1 MVGRKHHQ
9 DMDDGM
15 GLGMSHGGGTS
26 SRKHKKRKTT
36 RGDIDVG
43 GEFDWGCFLYKRE
56 DAKVGR
62 GSAIVGVMTELL

>member
-1 MVGRKHHQ
+1 MDSMVGRKHHQ

-15 GLGMSHGGGTS
+15 GLGMNHGGGTS

-43 GEFDWGCFLYKRE
+43 GEFDGICSCSRGRE
-56 DAKVGR
+56 
-62 GSAIVGVMTELL
+62 GVRSNLVLLE